1 MLWFFSLPFQYI
13 IIISSPVSIPPSNCT
28 FSFSSP
34 LSYKHL
40 SFCFSIH
47 HLSHRWPSLLSLVL
61 PGVAAWSPVQLSPSP
76 SLQDKQYLSKKEK
89 KATVKRHSTS
99 YPLSSRYS
107 PILNWICFNSAI
119 FVWLNPPKK
128 KGQQINWQNIPLVSL
143 LIGSTG
149 EPAFLSSAK
158 TIKHAVAGI
167 TADTVVV
174 VGCCNSRVF
183 RSSPNFSVLYLLSC
197 SWSCDRRAYTATGAS
212 GIINSLRFEF
222 H

>member
-1 MLWFFSLPFQYI
+1 MSRYKI
-13 IIISSPVSIPPSNCT
+13 INHYCCD
-28 FSFSSP
+28 F
-34 LSYKHL
+34 
-40 SFCFSIH
+40 
-47 HLSHRWPSLLSLVL
+47 
-61 PGVAAWSPVQLSPSP
+61 SPSP
-76 SLQDKQYLSKKEK
+76 FNILSLFLPLYLFLHLTVLFHFLLPFLISIYLFASLSTISPIAGQAFYPWSSLAWPPDRLCSFPPPPPYKISSICRKKKK

-183 RSSPNFSVLYLLSC
+183 RSSPNFSVLY
-197 SWSCDRRAYTATGAS
+197 
-212 GIINSLRFEF
+212 
-222 H
+222 